1 MLRLAG
7 RLRHFGNLARAIP
20 VARKRQARPASDVF
34 FTPTSYPLE
43 LPFIAQKYRNARA
56 SFAFG
61 RRIRSPGANINYAV
75 IRWGRGAVGSAPR
88 WHRGGRGFES
98 HRLHQKNLDCGGLA
112 ATFSDVAALRLVQ
125 YRGSKQQLCSLCAEI
140 SATRL
145 LVTMFSSAPKK
156 LFAAS

>member
-7 RLRHFGNLARAIP
+7 RFRRFGNRTRAIP
-20 VARKRQARPASDVF
+20 VARKRQARPASVVL

-43 LPFIAQKYRNARA
+43 LPFIVPKYRYARA

-61 RRIRSPGANINYAV
+61 RRIQSPGANINYAV

-98 HRLHQKNLDCGGLA
+98 HRLHQKNLECGG
-112 ATFSDVAALRLVQ
+112 
-125 YRGSKQQLCSLCAEI
+125 KQHHFLLPSVCAP
-140 SATRL
+140 SNP
-145 LVTMFSSAPKK
+145 VTQPPAKMSSSAPKK
-156 LFAAS
+156 LFAVS